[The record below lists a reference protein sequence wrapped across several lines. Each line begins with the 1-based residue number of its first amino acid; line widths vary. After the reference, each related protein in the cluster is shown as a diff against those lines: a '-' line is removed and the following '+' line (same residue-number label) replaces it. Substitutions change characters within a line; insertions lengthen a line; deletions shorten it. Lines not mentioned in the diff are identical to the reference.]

1 LLNLNNIIQ
10 KIMQKSLFFNEAESI
25 KVKAIYLGERIET
38 RALETTSLLATSPMI
53 FEVNKFSYAAVFK
66 YGVVV
71 LFDVAPLDEVSFL
84 SKLGKLVFQKSSLP
98 EIDNVEV
105 ILSEDG
111 NEGIMGNSI
120 ILKKFDL
127 PKIQLI
133 AELFAKNVVLSYY
146 ERSVSSSFDS
156 IEPLAENLQKKS
168 TLSYNS
174 KELIKHIGETL
185 LQMHK
190 MVARVEV
197 SEKPDILWENQDLE
211 RFYAKLEDEYEIKE
225 RHQAIERKVE
235 LISRTAETA
244 LNLLQAQRSLRVEW
258 YVVALIVVE
267 ILFSIYDIF
276 IK

>member
-1 LLNLNNIIQ
+1 
-10 KIMQKSLFFNEAESI
+10 MQKSLFFNEAESI

>member
-1 LLNLNNIIQ
+1 
-10 KIMQKSLFFNEAESI
+10 MQKSLFFNEAESI

-98 EIDNVEV
+98 EIDNVDV

-120 ILKKFDL
+120 ILKNFDL

>member
-1 LLNLNNIIQ
+1 
-10 KIMQKSLFFNEAESI
+10 MQKSLFFNEAESI

-235 LISRTAETA
+235 LISRTTETA